1 MEEGLRRSPRLVRA
15 SNPKVYRRNR
25 KKLQVSS
32 SNSMDEIPSFSLG
45 ISQIS
50 GEKNNEEKN
59 NEEKNNEEENK
70 KQKKGKKR
78 VKEVKTMKKS
88 KKICVTLASTSK
100 KIVDSDDDFE
110 DLPPQFQSKSL
121 KNKDG
126 LEKKRPVNDGKTRN
140 RLPKSVILPE
150 SRYPVCAST
159 S

>member
-50 GEKNNEEKN
+50 GEKNNEE
-59 NEEKNNEEENK
+59 ENK

-78 VKEVKTMKKS
+78 VKEVKTMKRS

-100 KIVDSDDDFE
+100 KIVGSDDDFE
-110 DLPPQFQSKSL
+110 DLPPQFQSK
-121 KNKDG
+121 
-126 LEKKRPVNDGKTRN
+126 V
-140 RLPKSVILPE
+140 
-150 SRYPVCAST
+150 
-159 S
+159 

>member
-59 NEEKNNEEENK
+59 NEEENK

-78 VKEVKTMKKS
+78 VKEVKTMKK
-88 KKICVTLASTSK
+88 
-100 KIVDSDDDFE
+100 
-110 DLPPQFQSKSL
+110 
-121 KNKDG
+121 
-126 LEKKRPVNDGKTRN
+126 
-140 RLPKSVILPE
+140 
-150 SRYPVCAST
+150 
-159 S
+159 

>member
-1 MEEGLRRSPRLVRA
+1 MEEGLRRSPRLVTA
-15 SNPKVYRRNR
+15 SNRKVYRRNR

-50 GEKNNEEKN
+50 GEKN

>member
-1 MEEGLRRSPRLVRA
+1 MKEGLRRSPHLVRDIDT
-15 SNPKVYRRNR
+15 SNPKVYRRSR

-32 SNSMDEIPSFSLG
+32 STSMDEVPSFSLG

-50 GEKNNEEKN
+50 GEKNNKEKN
-59 NEEKNNEEENK
+59 NEEKNNEEQNK

-78 VKEVKTMKKS
+78 N
-88 KKICVTLASTSK
+88 L
-100 KIVDSDDDFE
+100 VDSDDDFE
-110 DLPPQFQSKSL
+110 DLPPQCQSKSL

-126 LEKKRPVNDGKTRN
+126 LEKKKPVNDGKTRN
-140 RLPKSVILPE
+140 RLPKSVIVPE